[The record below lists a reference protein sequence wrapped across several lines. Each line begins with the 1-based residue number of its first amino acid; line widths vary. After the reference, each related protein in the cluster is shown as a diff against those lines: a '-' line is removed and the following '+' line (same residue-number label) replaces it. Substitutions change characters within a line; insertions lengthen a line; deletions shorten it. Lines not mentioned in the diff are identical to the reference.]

1 MSDRRFK
8 LPSFGRS
15 RPAPDA
21 PPMFRFNAERGQIV
35 AEVVA
40 RASETLEGREV
51 ETLLVD
57 AAYLETKR
65 LQERPDSEEARE
77 KLPSWRDLA
86 RRIPRMGDGERARAL
101 DGLVREHAQDVAG
114 NFDPRVYHLA
124 SKILPVALTAAIAP
138 GTLVSQALGR
148 GGLMD
153 RITVESD
160 HLEALRAL
168 SRKATLVVT
177 PTHLSN
183 LDSIVLGFALDREG
197 LPPMTYGAGKNL
209 FSNPLISFFMHNLGA
224 YRVDRR
230 IKHELYKHVLKTY
243 STVILER
250 GYHSIFFPG
259 GTRSRS
265 GSVESKVKLGLL
277 GTGIEAFTRN
287 LRARKSSP
295 LVVYVP
301 TSINFLLT
309 LEAESLIEDYL
320 KEAGKARYIIEDDEF
335 SRADRWLSL
344 ISGLMRL
351 KSAVYIR
358 FGQPLDPFGN
368 AVLADGRSVDPRGR
382 EVDPASYVLRSS
394 EPVVDALRDAEYT
407 RQLGQTLVDHFAR
420 ETVLLST
427 HICARVLFEKL
438 GAAFPD
444 ADLFQRLRLHG
455 QLVVPRDEVV
465 AGMDALRSRL
475 VALEDQGKLRVG
487 RVVRQAR
494 PAELLERALLAWR
507 DYHGPHAAAEWREGQ
522 VALGDLELL
531 YYYQNRLSVFG
542 RHLGASS

>member
-1 MSDRRFK
+1 MLDRRFK
-8 LPSFGRS
+8 LPSFGRF
-15 RPAPDA
+15 RPAPGS
-21 PPMFRFNAERGQIV
+21 PPMFRFNAEREQIV
-35 AEVVA
+35 GEVVS
-40 RASETLEGREV
+40 RAGETLKSREV
-51 ETLLVD
+51 EKLLVD

-65 LQERPDSEEARE
+65 LEDAKGNEESRER
-77 KLPSWRDLA
+77 LPYWRDLA
-86 RRIPRMGDGERARAL
+86 RRIPRMGEHERARAL
-101 DGLVREHAQDVAG
+101 DELVRRYAQDVAG
-114 NFDPRVYHLA
+114 NFDPRVFHLA
-124 SKILPVALTAAIAP
+124 SRIVPFALTSAIAP
-138 GTLVSQALGR
+138 STLVSQLAGGGR
-148 GGLMD
+148 LAD
-153 RITVESD
+153 RIIVESD

-265 GSVESKVKLGLL
+265 GSVESRLKLGLL

-287 LRARKSSP
+287 LRERRTNP

-309 LEAESLIEDYL
+309 LEAQSLIEDYL
-320 KEAGKARYIIEDDEF
+320 EEAGKARYIIEDDEF
-335 SRADRWLSL
+335 SRADRWIAF
-344 ISGLMRL
+344 ISGVMRL
-351 KSAVYIR
+351 ESAVYIR
-358 FGQPLDPFGN
+358 FGPPLDPFGN
-368 AVLADGRSVDPRGR
+368 EVLADGRSLDARGR
-382 EVDPASYVLRSS
+382 EVDPATYVLRDS
-394 EPVVDALRDAEYT
+394 EPVVDPVRDAEYT
-407 RQLGQTLVDHFAR
+407 RQLGQTLVEHFAR
-420 ETVLLST
+420 QTVLLST

-438 GAAFPD
+438 GRAFPD

-455 QLVVPRDEVV
+455 QIVVPRDEAV
-465 AGMDALRSRL
+465 AAIGKLRDRL
-475 VALEDQGKLRVG
+475 VALEGQGVLRMG

-494 PAELLERALLAWR
+494 PAEILERALLAWR
-507 DYHGPHAAAEWREGQ
+507 DYHGPHAAAEWHEGQ

-531 YYYQNRLSVFG
+531 FYYQNRLSVFG
-542 RHLGASS
+542 RHLEAS